1 MTNALIT
8 AIFAVFGD
16 VGAWII
22 EQLGLIPELFWNSTE
37 SSLTFLGVLSLISLG
52 ISVIFLM
59 IRVVQNFLHFRG

>member
-1 MTNALIT
+1 MSNALIV

-22 EQLGLIPELFWNSTE
+22 EQLGLVSELFWNSTD
-37 SSLTFLGVLSLISLG
+37 SSLTFLGVLALVSLG
-52 ISVIFLM
+52 ISIIFLM